1 MRRTIVLLAL
11 LLPSPLL
18 GQSPVHPLD
27 GLSLAEHWI
36 LYETLRGSGRM
47 SDDAQFVQDLGMDS
61 MMALEILASLEK
73 KYKII
78 IPEED
83 LLKFTT
89 LNNTA
94 EVVSNIVNA

>member
-1 MRRTIVLLAL
+1 MTEATIKSELKEMM
-11 LLPSPLL
+11 
-18 GQSPVHPLD
+18 
-27 GLSLAEHWI
+27 AEI
-36 LYETLRGSGRM
+36 METEQEEIN
-47 SDDAQFVQDLGMDS
+47 DDAQFVQDLGMDS

-89 LNNTA
+89 LNSTA

>member
-36 LYETLRGSGRM
+36 LYETLRGSGRV
-47 SDDAQFVQDLGMDS
+47 SDDALHELRYVTLLLRCVAMSREG
-61 MMALEILASLEK
+61 ASGYREGQ
-73 KYKII
+73 
-78 IPEED
+78 PGRSEPPGRSQ
-83 LLKFTT
+83 
-89 LNNTA
+89 A
-94 EVVSNIVNA
+94 VSPPRDG

>member
-1 MRRTIVLLAL
+1 MTEATIKSELKEMM
-11 LLPSPLL
+11 
-18 GQSPVHPLD
+18 
-27 GLSLAEHWI
+27 AEI
-36 LYETLRGSGRM
+36 METEQEEIN
-47 SDDAQFVQDLGMDS
+47 DDAQFVQDLGMDS

-89 LNNTA
+89 LNKTA
-94 EVVSNIVNA
+94 EVVSNIINV